1 MVARHNPL
9 RKRDKN
15 RINNSLRLAAVAVAG
30 ALATAA
36 QAAVPADI
44 TSAIGDM
51 KADGIVVATAFVV
64 AIIAVAAVKFLRSAK

>member
-1 MVARHNPL
+1 MN
-9 RKRDKN
+9 KRF
-15 RINNSLRLAAVAVAG
+15 RFLVPAG
-30 ALATAA
+30 AALATMAHQA

-64 AIIAVAAVKFLRSAK
+64 AIIAVAAIKFLRSAK